1 MNTFEI
7 KNSSPV
13 PALARAFALL
23 RWVGEQEE
31 PVGIS
36 EIARALGL
44 SKATVHGLVHGLLA
58 EGALEEEAPK
68 RYRLGPVLG
77 TLAAQAAGTRSL
89 EGVCRP
95 VLEDLARRTRLT
107 AILGIPEGRR
117 LRVALAVEG
126 GDGLRVAATPGVRI
140 PLEAGATGKV
150 AMAWGAL
157 EVPARPT
164 RFTGRTSTD
173 PRAVRAELARVREQG
188 VALDRGEYLPGVV
201 AAAAPVLDGGG
212 RLRGIVYAV
221 GLEGALG
228 EGTLEE
234 VAAAVREGAARATRR
249 LGGRPEGAAP
259 DREEGP

>member
-1 MNTFEI
+1 MNTFEM
-7 KNSSPV
+7 KNRH

-44 SKATVHGLVHGLLA
+44 SKATVHGLVHGLVA
-58 EGALEEEAPK
+58 EGALEEAAPK
-68 RYRLGPVLG
+68 RYRLGPA
-77 TLAAQAAGTRSL
+77 LAALAARAAGTPSL
-89 EGVCRP
+89 EGACRP
-95 VLEDLARRTRLT
+95 VLEDLARQTRLT

-126 GDGLRVAATPGVRI
+126 GDGLRVAAAPGVRI

-157 EVPARPT
+157 EVPDRPH
-164 RFTGRTSTD
+164 RFTGRTLTD
-173 PRAVRAELARVREQG
+173 PREVRAEAARVREQG

-228 EGTLEE
+228 ERTLEE
-234 VAAAVREGAARATRR
+234 VAAAVREGGARATRR
-249 LGGRPEGAAP
+249 LGGRPRGTAGE
-259 DREEGP
+259 REEGP